1 MLAFFFCPLLERRA
15 FGENQFAY
23 RKKHGARDAI
33 AFYASCWLLAL
44 CRGSKIGIYCSDV
57 SGAFD
62 RVSADRM
69 VRKLAAYGVNTRLLN
84 VIRSWLRDRKARIVV
99 AGSQS
104 EEFRLSN
111 MLFQGTVW
119 GPPLWNVFSVM
130 RRVSCVLLILRS
142 SFTRMIITRLDF
154 THVVHTIG

>member
-1 MLAFFFCPLLERRA
+1 
-15 FGENQFAY
+15 
-23 RKKHGARDAI
+23 
-33 AFYASCWLLAL
+33 
-44 CRGSKIGIYCSDV
+44 
-57 SGAFD
+57 
-62 RVSADRM
+62 M

-119 GPPLWNVFSVM
+119 GPPLWNAFFGDA
-130 RRVSCVLLILRS
+130 SCVLRS
-142 SFTRMIITRLDF
+142 LDF
-154 THVVHTIG
+154 TVVIYADDYNAFTFYPRCAHNRLIMSELREFQCELHKWGRGRRPPTPLVRSCLRVRWPPLLRPLARVRGAGVHRRSRGRR